1 MPSTLKLCLLL
12 AALLQGVLGAP
23 TEAPLTEN
31 LAGDP
36 SGEEGELTPDL
47 LSASGIW
54 DRILSVTEDHQKE
67 FEAEF
72 QNQVKYHMLEDFNIS
87 SLPESCSYSNLSKEA
102 CLQKMVQGLLVYKA
116 LLKHVEKEYPSNS
129 KILDARLNCGR
140 LITVIRENMKHPER
154 LTELTSSQEEQL
166 LKEIN
171 SPYTFQRRMTAHSIL
186 FQFRDFLLKGKR
198 AIKKREKARGNVV
211 PIRLNYQA
219 QN

>member
-1 MPSTLKLCLLL
+1 MPSTLNRYLLL
-12 AALLQGVLGAP
+12 AALLQGILGAP
-23 TEAPLTEN
+23 ADVAPTEN

-36 SGEEGELTPDL
+36 SGEEGELTSDL

-54 DRILSVTEDHQKE
+54 ERILSLTDNHPKE

-72 QNQVKYHMLEDFNIS
+72 QNQVKYHMLEDYNIS
-87 SLPESCSYSNLSKEA
+87 SLPESCSYYNLSKEA
-102 CLQKMVQGLLVYKA
+102 CLQKLARGLFIYKA

-140 LITVIRENMKHPER
+140 LIALIKENMKHPER
-154 LTELTSSQEEQL
+154 VTELTSTKEEQL

-186 FQFRDFLLKGKR
+186 FELRNFLLKGKR
-198 AIKKREKARGNVV
+198 AIKKKEKAKGSMEH
-211 PIRLNYQA
+211 
-219 QN
+219 